1 MIEINER
8 IDVPAGPS
16 TVWEILSDPH
26 AVVECVPDAALG
38 AQHEDGSFDGT
49 LVVKFGPAKVKFQA
63 RVALELDA
71 AALAGNVNAR
81 GKDNQGGTRV
91 RAKMHF
97 KVDGQEAAT
106 GSTILITAEVEVTGR
121 LATLVESGAKLV
133 VKRMTADFSE
143 RLAARCGARA
153 TSTNP

>member
-8 IDVPAGPS
+8 IDVPAAPS

-26 AVVECVPDAALG
+26 AVVECVPDATLG
-38 AQHEDGSFDGT
+38 AQHEDGSFDAT

-71 AALAGNVNAR
+71 AAHSGNVNAR

-91 RAKMHF
+91 RATMHF
-97 KVDGQEAAT
+97 KVSEQELAA
-106 GSTILITAEVEVTGR
+106 GSTILVTAEVEVTGR
-121 LATLVESGAKLV
+121 LASVVETGAKLV
-133 VKRMTADFSE
+133 VKRMTSEFSE
-143 RLAARCGARA
+143 RLAARCGASA
-153 TSTNP
+153 ASNP